1 MIHCNNQYNESYK
14 LDIKNTDIDTENI
27 SYNLTY
33 GQNYNLDQSYFS
45 ISKNPTYKEYSSED
59 EISSLSDY
67 GQIYENEPNKKI
79 YHFTI
84 KKPIKI
90 KRGRKGNK
98 NINENSY
105 SIHDKNT
112 SDNILR
118 KIQVHYIS
126 FIISF
131 ANEILLNFNYK
142 KKFRKLAYNFK
153 KNVKKSF
160 CKSLKT
166 KDIGEII
173 IHNPISDKYK
183 LDKGNNENEN
193 INFLIYNQIKKNEIL
208 RKIFS
213 ENYLILFRKIYYP
226 SRKKINLR
234 EYGID
239 KNIVLSDKVEMF
251 EDLLKKIELSDSKEE
266 YKKKVYNCVIKNFL
280 PTKKFKII

>member
-1 MIHCNNQYNESYK
+1 M
-14 LDIKNTDIDTENI
+14 
-27 SYNLTY
+27 
-33 GQNYNLDQSYFS
+33 
-45 ISKNPTYKEYSSED
+45 
-59 EISSLSDY
+59 
-67 GQIYENEPNKKI
+67 
-79 YHFTI
+79 
-84 KKPIKI
+84 
-90 KRGRKGNK
+90 
-98 NINENSY
+98 
-105 SIHDKNT
+105 
-112 SDNILR
+112 
-118 KIQVHYIS
+118 HYIS

-131 ANEILLNFNYK
+131 ANEILLYFNYK

-153 KNVKKSF
+153 RNVKKSF

-173 IHNPISDKYK
+173 IQNPISDKYK
-183 LDKGNNENEN
+183 LDKGNNLNEN
-193 INFLIYNQIKKNEIL
+193 INFLIYNQIKENEIL